1 VILKKNAPDERN
13 NRVDERNSRLIG
25 KNNNWF
31 YCDGTSVYLSEQKE
45 DSKDDLDKEIEFNNK
60 NRVSSYNSG
69 KKKGND
75 KVKENQLINNYTEE
89 TILLQIPQDD
99 TNNPKIITHKLM
111 WTSTPKYYK
120 DFSAAFSMNLSNPGK
135 STIAF
140 IIFSISVIFSLKSSS
155 SFWAF

>member
-1 VILKKNAPDERN
+1 MILKKNAPDERN
-13 NRVDERNSRLIG
+13 NRLYERNSRLIG

-31 YCDGTSVYLSEQKE
+31 YCDGNSVYLSEQKE
-45 DSKDDLDKEIEFNNK
+45 DFKGNLDNNTEVK
-60 NRVSSYNSG
+60 NKSRVNSYNSEE
-69 KKKGND
+69 KKGNCEVE
-75 KVKENQLINNYTEE
+75 KKQLINNYTEE

-111 WTSTPKYYK
+111 WTSTPKYYE

-135 STIAF
+135 LTIAF

-155 SFWAF
+155 SF

>member
-1 VILKKNAPDERN
+1 MLN
-13 NRVDERNSRLIG
+13 G

-31 YCDGTSVYLSEQKE
+31 YCNGNSVYLSERKE
-45 DSKDDLDKEIEFNNK
+45 DSKGNLNNNTEVK
-60 NRVSSYNSG
+60 NKSRVNSYNSEE
-69 KKKGND
+69 KKGNCEVE
-75 KVKENQLINNYTEE
+75 KNQLINNYTEE

-111 WTSTPKYYK
+111 WTSTPKYYE

-135 STIAF
+135 LTIAF

-155 SFWAF
+155 SFWAS